1 MEGDRRRAFAVRGAA
16 ARAKEHRGES
26 ERTPAID
33 TFKGDCYN
41 LGLNV
46 RSGGNGIYA
55 IIRTGGKQ
63 YKVAP
68 GDTVD
73 VERLSAE
80 EGSTVEL
87 DDVLLVADEK
97 GTKVGEPTVAGAKVI
112 AEVLG
117 ENRDRKIIVFKYKP
131 KVRYRRKKGHRQV
144 HTRLAIKEIV
154 C

>member
-1 MEGDRRRAFAVRGAA
+1 M
-16 ARAKEHRGES
+16 
-26 ERTPAID
+26 
-33 TFKGDCYN
+33 
-41 LGLNV
+41 NV
-46 RSGGNGIYA
+46 QSGGNSIYA
-55 IIRTGGKQ
+55 IVRTGGKQ

-68 GDTVD
+68 GDTLE

-87 DDVLLVADEK
+87 EDVLLVADEK

-117 ENRDRKIIVFKYKP
+117 ENRHRKIIVFKYKP